1 MNTIY
6 WTEDERIIQ
15 HEIDDEKAEWAYH
28 EAKLAWGDSWDDEP
42 EIEGE
47 DLCGV
52 PNNMPL

>member
-6 WTEDERIIQ
+6 WTEEERIIQ